1 MKCERIERIERGLEQ
16 RQRLVSADHCGEV
29 ESICKA
35 GSVEGIGRGEC
46 VEELKEVYIYREG
59 RREEGEERK
68 KAMTG

>member
-46 VEELKEVYIYREG
+46 VEELKEVYI
-59 RREEGEERK
+59 
-68 KAMTG
+68 